1 MVHNYF
7 TKFPK
12 IDYKGKSCV
21 DITRRVKVV
30 EGNKNSPFVF
40 YPFEITNHI
49 RSDLVAHH
57 YYDDPY
63 LDWMIYHSNDI
74 VDPYYD
80 WYLDPYT
87 FNKLL
92 EEKYGSLENSQR
104 KVKFYQN
111 NWSNDTKEI
120 SPSFYNNT
128 LPNIHKKYYTPVF
141 GINTK
146 IISYKRKEEDA
157 VTNTNRIMQ
166 YTIANTSSFAF
177 VKDEAVN
184 FRPNGSEEN
193 VGNGQVEMA
202 NSTILRVRSVAGD
215 VDANTSATKTIV
227 GIESAATATANS
239 SEIYFENFSNSEA
252 VFWSAVN
259 YYEYEQ
265 YKNERKKNIKLVG
278 DQVAELIIN
287 EFSERLDDNTE

>member
-1 MVHNYF
+1 MADNYF
-7 TKFPK
+7 TKFPQ
-12 IDYKGKSCV
+12 IEYSGKRCV

-30 EGNKNSPFVF
+30 EGKKNSPHVF
-40 YPFEITNHI
+40 YPFEITDHI
-49 RSDLVAHH
+49 RSDHIAHH
-57 YYDDPY
+57 YYNDAY

-92 EEKYGSLENSQR
+92 EAKYGSLENSQR

-111 NWSNDTKEI
+111 NWSNDTNEI

-177 VKDEAVN
+177 VKDEPVN
-184 FRPNGSEEN
+184 FRLSGTDANL
-193 VGNGQVEMA
+193 GNGQVEMA
-202 NSTILRVRSVAGD
+202 NSTVLRVRSVAGD
-215 VDANTSATKTIV
+215 VDANTTVTKDIIGMT
-227 GIESAATATANS
+227 STANATANS
-239 SEIYFENFSNSEA
+239 AEIYFENFSNSEA

-278 DQVAELIIN
+278 DGIQELISN
-287 EFSERLDDNTE
+287 EFRERLDDTTE